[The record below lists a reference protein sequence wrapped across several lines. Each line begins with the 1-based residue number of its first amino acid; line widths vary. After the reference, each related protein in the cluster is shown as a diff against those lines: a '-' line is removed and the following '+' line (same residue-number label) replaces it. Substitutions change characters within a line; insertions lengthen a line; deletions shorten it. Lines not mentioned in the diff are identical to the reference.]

1 MLIVT
6 IAALVMSASL
16 GWFAYRL
23 MREEQ
28 RRSEARVAVLTAA
41 LDHEDT
47 RATEMARATQVG
59 FAAPAAAPA
68 ARQVA
73 RVPDVVIV
81 DDARQPGAFR
91 SERSIVD
98 DAPTIDAPLQD
109 APAQAWMTTQTLPSL
124 GSDTEP
130 SRQTGGL
137 FGEAREEATTDVR
150 RFIALGGLVLVSLI
164 AVVYLVFGRPA
175 APAVTEAPTTS
186 LPAAATPVAATGIPL
201 ELRGLAHERKGDVLV
216 VRGRVANP
224 VAGSARASLVAS
236 VMLLDQA
243 GGFLGSARTPID
255 STSLRPGAEAGFAVE
270 LPAHKDGRRYRVTFR
285 GPDGALVPHV
295 DKR

>member
-41 LDHEDT
+41 LDHDDT
-47 RATEMARATQVG
+47 RATEMARAPHVG
-59 FAAPAAAPA
+59 FAAPAAAPV

-91 SERSIVD
+91 SERPVVD

-109 APAQAWMTTQTLPSL
+109 VPAQAWMTAQAQPAI
-124 GSDTEP
+124 GSDSEP
-130 SRQTGGL
+130 SRQGGL
-137 FGEAREEATTDVR
+137 FGETREEATTDMR
-150 RFIALGGLVLVSLI
+150 RFIALGGLVLVALI
-164 AVVYLVFGRPA
+164 AVAYLLFGRPS
-175 APAVTEAPTTS
+175 APVVTEATTTS
-186 LPAAATPVAATGIPL
+186 VPAAAAPVAATGIPL

-255 STSLRPGAEAGFAVE
+255 ASSLRPGAEAGFAVE